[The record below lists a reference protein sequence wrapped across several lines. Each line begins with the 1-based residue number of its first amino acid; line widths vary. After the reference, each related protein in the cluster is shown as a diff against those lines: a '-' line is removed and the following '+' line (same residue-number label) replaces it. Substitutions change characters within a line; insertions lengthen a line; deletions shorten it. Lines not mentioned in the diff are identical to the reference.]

1 MIIVQQIIMINIIA
15 ILRDCCGLN
24 SSQHLQAAK
33 MLDDSKSSHALDH
46 FSKQLV
52 QVLTLTTSW
61 TNSKNT
67 KHAGHIMQS
76 KDGAAFIRF

>member
-33 MLDDSKSSHALDH
+33 MLDDSKSSHTVEHLSEQH
-46 FSKQLV
+46 V
-52 QVLTLTTSW
+52 HVLTLTTSW
-61 TNSKNT
+61 TYSKST
-67 KHAGHIMQS
+67 KHARHTMQS
-76 KDGAAFIRF
+76 RDGAAFTCF